1 MKKIWEELKTTGK
14 LSTMIA
20 VAVLIVFYMML
31 NNLEP
36 IVSFLLGAY
45 AIIRPFVWGVVVSYL
60 LYHVTEFLKR
70 TLFKG
75 MKNTKL
81 AHILAVSISLILTLV
96 LLSLLMSAVVPQMVS
111 AVSVLVNNSGSY
123 IETLEKILINIDRNL
138 PFIDLDTESLA
149 DLGED
154 IFDTATKWVKDNTD
168 MIISTTVGVGNSIM
182 NIVLIFFMVIYV
194 LLDTDSLK
202 RGVARFFQAVL
213 SPLQYLNFSKFAFK
227 ADRVFMSFIG
237 QNFIDAM
244 LVGVV
249 NYIFMLIMGMTD
261 YAILISVFA
270 GVTNFIPTFGPIIGA
285 VVNTVLLLVIDP
297 VDALWFFLWTF
308 LLQTVDGYI
317 VKPILFG
324 KGVKVKS
331 LWVLIAIVV
340 GGGIGGV
347 TGMIIGIP
355 VFALIQD
362 AYEEWIER
370 LLEKKT
376 IEE

>member
-111 AVSVLVNNSGSY
+111 AVSVLVNISGSY
-123 IETLEKILINIDRNL
+123 IETLEKMLINIDRNL

-261 YAILISVFA
+261 YAILISVIA

-362 AYEEWIER
+362 AYEEWVER

>member
-213 SPLQYLNFSKFAFK
+213 SPLQYLNFSRFAFK

>member
-249 NYIFMLIMGMTD
+249 NYVFMLIMGMTD

>member
-14 LSTMIA
+14 LSTMVG
-20 VAVLIVFYMML
+20 VAILIMFYMML
-31 NNLEP
+31 SNLEP
-36 IVSFLLGAY
+36 VLNFLLGAY
-45 AIIRPFVWGVVVSYL
+45 AIIRPFVWGVVISYL

-70 TLFKG
+70 TVLKK

-81 AHILAVSISLILTLV
+81 AHILAVSISLIMTV
-96 LLSLLMSAVVPQMVS
+96 ALLSLLMSAVLPQMVS
-111 AVSVLVNNSGSY
+111 AVSVLLNNSGSY
-123 IETLEKILINIDRNL
+123 IETLEEFLRGIDRSI

-154 IFDTATKWVKDNTD
+154 ILKTATKWVKDNTD
-168 MIISTTVGVGNSIM
+168 MIISTTVGVGNSLM
-182 NIVLIFFMVIYV
+182 NVVLIFFMVIYV
-194 LLDTDSLK
+194 LFDTDSLK
-202 RGVARFFQAVL
+202 KGVARFFEAVL
-213 SPLQYLNFSKFAFK
+213 SPLKYQNFARFSLK

-237 QNFIDAM
+237 QNFLDAM
-244 LVGVV
+244 LVGML
-249 NYIFMLIMGMTD
+249 NYVFMLIMGMTD
-261 YAILISVFA
+261 YAVLISVIA

-297 VDALWFFLWTF
+297 VEAMWFFLWTF

>member
-123 IETLEKILINIDRNL
+123 IETLEKMLINIDRNL

-244 LVGVV
+244 LVGIV

-261 YAILISVFA
+261 YAILISVIA

-362 AYEEWIER
+362 AYEEWVER

>member
-123 IETLEKILINIDRNL
+123 IETLEKMLINIDRNL

-261 YAILISVFA
+261 YAILISVIA

>member
-123 IETLEKILINIDRNL
+123 IETLEKMLINIDRNL

-154 IFDTATKWVKDNTD
+154 IFATATKWVKDNTD

-261 YAILISVFA
+261 YAILISVIA

-362 AYEEWIER
+362 AYEEWVER

>member
-111 AVSVLVNNSGSY
+111 AVSVLVNNSSSY
-123 IETLEKILINIDRNL
+123 IETLEKMLINIDRNL

-154 IFDTATKWVKDNTD
+154 IFATATKWVKDNTD

-261 YAILISVFA
+261 YAILISVIA

-362 AYEEWIER
+362 AYEEWVER

>member
-123 IETLEKILINIDRNL
+123 IETLEKMLINIDRNL

>member
-36 IVSFLLGAY
+36 IVSFLLGVY

-123 IETLEKILINIDRNL
+123 IETMEKMLINIDRNL

-261 YAILISVFA
+261 YAILISVIA

-362 AYEEWIER
+362 AYEEWVER

>member
-123 IETLEKILINIDRNL
+123 IETLEKMLINIDRNL

-261 YAILISVFA
+261 YAILISVIA

-362 AYEEWIER
+362 AYEEWVER
-370 LLEKKT
+370 MLEKKT

>member
-123 IETLEKILINIDRNL
+123 IETLEKMLINIDRNL

-261 YAILISVFA
+261 YAILISVIA

-362 AYEEWIER
+362 AYEEWVER

>member
-111 AVSVLVNNSGSY
+111 AVSVLVNNSSSY
-123 IETLEKILINIDRNL
+123 IETLEKMLINIDRNL

-154 IFDTATKWVKDNTD
+154 IFATATKWVKDNTD

-261 YAILISVFA
+261 YAILISVIA

-297 VDALWFFLWTF
+297 VDTLWFFLWTF

-362 AYEEWIER
+362 AYEEWVER

>member
-123 IETLEKILINIDRNL
+123 IETLEKMLINIDRNL

-213 SPLQYLNFSKFAFK
+213 SPLQYLNFSNFAFK

-261 YAILISVFA
+261 YAILISVIA

-362 AYEEWIER
+362 AYEEWVER

>member
-75 MKNTKL
+75 MKNKKL

-123 IETLEKILINIDRNL
+123 IETLEKMLINIDRNL

-244 LVGVV
+244 LVGIV

-261 YAILISVFA
+261 YAILISVIA

-362 AYEEWIER
+362 AYEEWVER